1 MEKQASRYLCERIK
15 NQKHLSMKLYLLL
28 GNALAN
34 IVVDAH
40 LISSLRTT
48 IQMIISKTLAMNET
62 SLLRRT
68 KPR

>member
-1 MEKQASRYLCERIK
+1 MEKQAARYLCGRIK

-34 IVVDAH
+34 IVLDAH

-62 SLLRRT
+62 SLLR
-68 KPR
+68 